1 MQSINRRKSLL
12 LLASG
17 LVGCTAMNPVASQ
30 GQSKMVVDDGVSDI
44 MPVYVMKYTE
54 GQSHTFVRANVYFP
68 IAKQQVE
75 LAAEASIRVN
85 GVDPRRDPK
94 TMTSYIGSIPML
106 SDLLTFEF
114 ARSPEHVI
122 KHTFALPEIV
132 EFPSTYSVG
141 KKCMVKVNH
150 QLPRPEVISDTYGLE
165 FEDKDKGPYPMI
177 VDQIEASRVV
187 FRPIAQAL
195 GYPQGPVNVYL
206 YRQQRTS
213 LKGVSKDVQSGWAV
227 ASKTREFR
235 VTVSDDIM
243 RPVSLRMPLATWA
256 GTRSQRPTDK
266 RVRR

>member
-1 MQSINRRKSLL
+1 MQIINRRKSLL

-30 GQSKMVVDDGVSDI
+30 SQSRMVVDDGVSDI
-44 MPVYVMKYTE
+44 MPVYVMTYTE
-54 GQSHTFVRANVYFP
+54 GQSHTFVRANFYFP

-75 LAAEASIRVN
+75 LAAGASIRVN
-85 GVDPRRDPK
+85 GIDLRRDPK
-94 TMTSYIGSIPML
+94 AVTSYIGSIPML
-106 SDLLTFEF
+106 SDLLNFDF

-122 KHTFALPEIV
+122 KHSFALPELDIV
-132 EFPSTYSVG
+132 KFPSTYSVG
-141 KKCMVKVNH
+141 NKCVVDVTH
-150 QLPRPEVISDTYGLE
+150 RVPPPEVISDTYGLE

-235 VTVSDDIM
+235 VTV
-243 RPVSLRMPLATWA
+243 V
-256 GTRSQRPTDK
+256 
-266 RVRR
+266 